1 MLTTTELISLC
12 VEVTVVVIVVKHY
25 QVKIDLFFA
34 VSEKF
39 LEIRYV
45 FEAVF
50 VDFLT
55 CFLLVTDKCQHLPS
69 WHDEQ
74 PWW

>member
-1 MLTTTELISLC
+1 MLTTTELVSLC

-34 VSEKF
+34 VSEKL
-39 LEIRYV
+39 LEIRYL

-50 VDFLT
+50 IDFYLFSA
-55 CFLLVTDKCQHLPS
+55 CN
-69 WHDEQ
+69 
-74 PWW
+74 